1 MLEQKS
7 EFKVGL
13 FTDIEQ
19 DEYRAIDALANSDAI
34 MIENNP
40 ADYIWSRNAPTNFS
54 KVMAKDIGSALHAL
68 LLEPEKYD
76 DMIFVSSVKGRQ
88 TKTFEQEIVDNPDKI
103 VLTQEEAEQV
113 KIMAGSVFAH
123 PTASKLLSANGDNEC
138 SIFIKDK
145 QTGAN
150 LKIRPDKNIFEQ
162 TGYILDIKKTDDLS
176 KWRSDKEWIN
186 PLYTLNYGHNASFY
200 TDVVEQ
206 HYNREAKGYVFLC
219 VQSKVEL
226 GKYPVGVFVITKEKM
241 IEMGF
246 WARHRVN
253 IEKYKKC
260 LDSDNWI
267 HFESF
272 KQEILL

>member
-1 MLEQKS
+1 MEMEDLP
-7 EFKVGL
+7 EFKPGL
-13 FTDIEQ
+13 FTDMPQEV
-19 DEYRAIDALANSDAI
+19 YRKVQALANSDAV
-34 MIENNP
+34 MIERNP
-40 ADYIWSRNAPTNFS
+40 SDYIWSRNAPTNFA

-76 DMIFVSSVKGRQ
+76 DMVLVSSVKSRT

-113 KIMAGSVFAH
+113 KIMSGSVFAH
-123 PTASKLLSANGDNEC
+123 PAASKLLSAKGDNEC
-138 SIFIKDK
+138 SIFVTDK
-145 QTGAN
+145 QTGAK

-162 TGYILDIKKTDDLS
+162 TGFILDIKKTDDLS

-186 PLYTLNYGHNASFY
+186 PLHVMNYGHNASFY
-200 TDVVEQ
+200 TDVIEQ
-206 HYNREAKGYVFLC
+206 HYGREAKGYVFLC

-226 GKYPVGVFVITKEKM
+226 GRYPVGVFVITKEQM

-253 IEKYKKC
+253 IEKYRKC
-260 LDSDNWI
+260 IDSNNWV

-272 KQEILL
+272 K